1 MASKVIWIGQNL
13 DGIKTSQYIDNINSN
28 NSSKI
33 KTFEII
39 DKALDYLKD
48 INFED
53 IKVIVTDKLY
63 NDFVNGFKEKI
74 LSMNIA
80 PKLIV
85 FTKDKEKFKLE
96 NPQYENKDN
105 IFYTFGG
112 IATSYDEIDKF
123 LEDKFEPQSFT
134 KPDGVQLTF
143 DYINNKEDLILP
155 LFFKALIDKESK
167 DNMEKFTQYIYDT
180 YSNECGQI
188 KNLLGIIKSMKNIPI
203 EILSKFYA
211 KLYTAQSQFHSVMN
225 KELGSDEIGKYLPFI
240 KILYEGVKLKA
251 LPLASDK
258 VLYRGAKIS
267 KAEIENIK
275 NI

>member
-96 NPQYENKDN
+96 NPQYENKD
-105 IFYTFGG
+105 T
-112 IATSYDEIDKF
+112 
-123 LEDKFEPQSFT
+123 
-134 KPDGVQLTF
+134 
-143 DYINNKEDLILP
+143 INNLNINQLHKNTFKLPSKETI
-155 LFFKALIDKESK
+155 
-167 DNMEKFTQYIYDT
+167 M
-180 YSNECGQI
+180 
-188 KNLLGIIKSMKNIPI
+188 
-203 EILSKFYA
+203 
-211 KLYTAQSQFHSVMN
+211 
-225 KELGSDEIGKYLPFI
+225 I
-240 KILYEGVKLKA
+240 KI
-251 LPLASDK
+251 
-258 VLYRGAKIS
+258 KIFEEELEQ
-267 KAEIENIK
+267 K
-275 NI
+275 

>member
-96 NPQYENKDN
+96 NPQYENKD
-105 IFYTFGG
+105 T
-112 IATSYDEIDKF
+112 
-123 LEDKFEPQSFT
+123 
-134 KPDGVQLTF
+134 
-143 DYINNKEDLILP
+143 INNLNINQLHKNTFKLP
-155 LFFKALIDKESK
+155 SK
-167 DNMEKFTQYIYDT
+167 NTIM
-180 YSNECGQI
+180 
-188 KNLLGIIKSMKNIPI
+188 
-203 EILSKFYA
+203 
-211 KLYTAQSQFHSVMN
+211 
-225 KELGSDEIGKYLPFI
+225 I
-240 KILYEGVKLKA
+240 KI
-251 LPLASDK
+251 
-258 VLYRGAKIS
+258 KIFEEELEQ
-267 KAEIENIK
+267 K
-275 NI
+275 